1 MKKIAVLLLCI
12 LVILALPFGI
22 GLITEQ
28 RSEAITEHYRSNP
41 SIHAFESQF
50 KRGWFHSEISST
62 ASLFLPDISA
72 DNINVIVHQSV
83 RHGPILWGDHRPL
96 AFGFADMKI
105 DIELPTDI
113 QRKIT
118 QTIGNMPKISLL
130 SQLHYDGSQDS
141 ILFIPEFSHA
151 KDDVK
156 LTMHPLTLRMH
167 SNLNMDQVHGS
178 WDWHGMQ
185 FEALKAGEKVHLTL
199 GKSTLTFDLQKSGAL
214 WTGNTNVQADT
225 LDIIGKAHQLKFQ
238 RLNLD
243 GQTSIDNKKRVSSVL
258 GMHFEQLN
266 KDGII
271 YSLGNSKFSLKQIPL
286 SFYEKIQKLQAQVA
300 KLPPEQRQQAL
311 QNMGFS
317 LFSVLPDILT
327 SEPIIELSEV
337 SLNTPDGNIHGA
349 LHLSLLGLDKQDMMN
364 FIKIKR
370 HIRADLQVNFP
381 SALLSKSD
389 IAKAQDFIDKGW
401 LIKENNML
409 HGTLH
414 MADGILTINKQTI
427 SLPF

>member
-12 LVILALPFGI
+12 LAILALPFGI

-41 SIHAFESQF
+41 SVHAFESQF
-50 KRGWFHSEISST
+50 KRGWFHSEITST
-62 ASLFLPDISA
+62 ASLFLPDISS
-72 DNINVIVHQSV
+72 DTINVIVHQSV

-130 SQLHYDGSQDS
+130 SQLHYNGSQDS
-141 ILFIPEFSHA
+141 TLSMPEFSHA

-167 SNLNMDQVHGS
+167 SNLNMDKIQGS

-185 FEALKAGEKVHLTL
+185 FEALKAGEKVNITL
-199 GKSTLTFDLQKSGAL
+199 GKSILTFDLQKSGVL

-238 RLNLD
+238 HLNLD
-243 GQTSIDNKKRVSSVL
+243 GQTSIDNEKRVSSVL
-258 GMHFEQLN
+258 GMHFKQLN

-271 YSLGNSKFSLKQIPL
+271 YSLGNSKFSLKHIPL
-286 SFYEKIQKLQAQVA
+286 SFYEKIQKIQSKIA
-300 KLPPEQRQQAL
+300 KLPQDQRQQAL
-311 QNMGFS
+311 QSMGFS
-317 LFSVLPDILT
+317 MFSVLPDILDG
-327 SEPIIELSEV
+327 EPIIELSDV
-337 SLNTPDGNIHGA
+337 SLTTPDGTIQGN
-349 LHLSLLGLDKQDMMN
+349 LKLSLLGLSKQDMMN

-381 SALLSKSD
+381 SALLSDSD
-389 IAKAQDFIDKGW
+389 MAKAQAFIDKGW
-401 LIKENNML
+401 LMKQHNNL
-409 HGTLH
+409 YGTLH

-427 SLPF
+427 ALPF